1 MPLSKITA
9 IVSAA
14 LLATLSATAVAQT
27 LPTIVVDPAIATM
40 TNDELVKAR
49 QDAMKEDGGILRTAA
64 GLVGDD
70 AVVAATTLLQ
80 NFTNFPALFREGS
93 VTPDSHALPII
104 WQQWDEFEG
113 IFKDAQ
119 LGATKM
125 LEAAL
130 AQDDLA
136 YGDAVRGLT
145 QVCGECHRTYR
156 GR

>member
-9 IVSAA
+9 IAAVIALTAISA
-14 LLATLSATAVAQT
+14 SAPAQT
-27 LPTIVVDPAIATM
+27 LPTVVVDPAIATM

-64 GLVGDD
+64 ALTGDD
-70 AVVAATTLLQ
+70 AVAAATTLLQ

-93 VTPDSHALPII
+93 ITPDSHALPII

-130 AQDDLA
+130 AEDDLA

-145 QVCGECHRTYR
+145 QICGECHQTYR

>member
-9 IVSAA
+9 IAA
-14 LLATLSATAVAQT
+14 AVLLTAISATAIAQT
-27 LPTIVVDPAIATM
+27 LPTIVVDPAIAAM
-40 TNDELVKAR
+40 TDDELVTAR

-70 AVVAATTLLQ
+70 AVAAATELLQ

-93 VTPDSHALPII
+93 ITPDSHALPII
-104 WQQWDEFEG
+104 WEQREHFDAIFE
-113 IFKDAQ
+113 KAQ
-119 LGATKM
+119 AGATAM
-125 LEAAL
+125 LQAAIDE
-130 AQDDLA
+130 DDLA

-145 QVCGECHRTYR
+145 QVCGECHQTYR